1 LFQQLDQD
9 LLRSQSTHFGKDT
22 ICCSVKGPF
31 GLVDR
36 AFELVGAHNMYTKI
50 ADFINP
56 GKFSTIHF
64 CPYPLE
70 DWFLPRR
77 KTELYTMTLSS
88 LLMFMLITLSK
99 RMLIV
104 LIMLIALIMLIVL
117 IMLII
122 LFARSFVCRQRAL
135 ERVCCSVFAH

>member
-1 LFQQLDQD
+1 
-9 LLRSQSTHFGKDT
+9 
-22 ICCSVKGPF
+22 
-31 GLVDR
+31 
-36 AFELVGAHNMYTKI
+36 
-50 ADFINP
+50 
-56 GKFSTIHF
+56 
-64 CPYPLE
+64 
-70 DWFLPRR
+70 
-77 KTELYTMTLSS
+77 MTLSS

-99 RMLIV
+99 HMLIV

>member
-1 LFQQLDQD
+1 
-9 LLRSQSTHFGKDT
+9 
-22 ICCSVKGPF
+22 
-31 GLVDR
+31 
-36 AFELVGAHNMYTKI
+36 MYTKI

-104 LIMLIALIMLIVL
+104 LIMLI
-117 IMLII
+117 I